1 MFGAVRALSA
11 APSLFRRGEGL
22 PSGDDPGALERRSV
36 AGQRREVAAH
46 FSNGREFAIILQ
58 HSTNGIGCRLIYGE
72 HVDSLRKR
80 RARSKPY
87 LMGRSGP
94 GLPERCWPA
103 FWSALRAVVWHC
115 QREAALLALPEVS
128 CRRGGTRRARCW
140 PVWVATRIATPSS
153 EAPTRESC
161 SFLQPLAV
169 RRRFRWR

>member
-1 MFGAVRALSA
+1 MFGAVSALSA

-36 AGQRREVAAH
+36 AGQRWEVAAH

-94 GLPERCWPA
+94 GLPER
-103 FWSALRAVVWHC
+103 
-115 QREAALLALPEVS
+115 LLAGILVRAASCCMALPA
-128 CRRGGTRRARCW
+128 RGGTTGAAGGQLSPRRDTACQMLAGLGSDKNRNA
-140 PVWVATRIATPSS
+140 VIGGANSKNLA
-153 EAPTRESC
+153 ASC
-161 SFLQPLAV
+161 SP
-169 RRRFRWR
+169 